1 MNPKFIIIKI
11 YSKSFYE
18 ILIRRLTEYKHI
30 HFVSKKINGLY
41 TISIKC
47 ESYYNNILKTHKY
60 DNVYQTYIYLYTNL
74 SIILAEL
81 IIEFYELKIT
91 HRILFSQHRYL
102 SSHTKYRI
110 KNILHSVL
118 DSNFPSIESKKL
130 YLYRKDL
137 ILNKLLLNFRK
148 CNYIY
153 PEHFAFFKLPNY
165 YEQLENIVEKTCSK
179 YWHFFSSIR

>member
-11 YSKSFYE
+11 YSKSFYK
-18 ILIRRLTEYKHI
+18 ILIRRLTEYNRI

-41 TISIKC
+41 TIFIKC
-47 ESYYNNILKTHKY
+47 ESYYTNILKTTGY
-60 DNVYQTYIYLYTNL
+60 RNIYQTYIYLYTNL
-74 SIILAEL
+74 SIVLSEL
-81 IIEFYELKIT
+81 IIESYELKIA
-91 HRILFSQHRYL
+91 HQILMSQHPYL
-102 SSHTKYRI
+102 SNYQKSKI
-110 KNILHSVL
+110 QNILQAVL
-118 DSNFPSIESKKL
+118 DSNFPSSESKKL

-165 YEQLENIVEKTCSK
+165 HEHLENIVEKTCSK
-179 YWHFFSSIR
+179 Y

>member
-11 YSKSFYE
+11 QSASFFKM
-18 ILIRRLTEYKHI
+18 LVRKLTEYNHI
-30 HFVSKKINGLY
+30 HFTSKKINGLY

-47 ESYYNNILKTHKY
+47 EHYYNSLLNTHVYNNI
-60 DNVYQTYIYLYTNL
+60 YQTYIYLYTNL
-74 SIILAEL
+74 SIVLSEL

-91 HRILFSQHRYL
+91 HQILTTQYSYL
-102 SSHTKYRI
+102 PAYKKYRI
-110 KNILHSVL
+110 RNILQSVL
-118 DSNFPSIESKKL
+118 DSNFPSSESKKL

-165 YEQLENIVEKTCSK
+165 YEHLENIVEKTCAK
-179 YWHFFSSIR
+179 Y

>member
-11 YSKSFYE
+11 HSKVFYQT
-18 ILIRRLTEYKHI
+18 LIRKLTEYNHI
-30 HFVSKKINGLY
+30 HYISRKINGLY

-47 ESYYNNILKTHKY
+47 EPYYNKILKTHKY
-60 DNVYQTYIYLYTNL
+60 DNIYQTYIYLYTNL
-74 SIILAEL
+74 SIILSEL
-81 IIEFYELKIT
+81 IIEFYELRIT
-91 HRILFSQHRYL
+91 YQILSTQHHYL
-102 SSHTKYRI
+102 SSYKKFRI

-165 YEQLENIVEKTCSK
+165 YEHLENIVEKTCAK
-179 YWHFFSSIR
+179 Y